1 MRQGKALGNR
11 ELPLMSQ
18 VARGRFRH
26 FTDQELRGLHTYLIV
41 RAAESEMK
49 LPAP

>member
-18 VARGRFRH
+18 VARSRFRH
-26 FTDQELRGLHTYLIV
+26 FTDQELRNLYTYLV
-41 RAAESEMK
+41 ARAAS
-49 LPAP
+49 PN